1 MDIFEKL
8 KEKIVSKID
17 CDPSKVTRDTSL
29 IGLGIDSLD
38 TVEMIMDLEE
48 ELGVELEFDEAV
60 TTVDDL
66 VKFIEK
72 RLKEKEN
79 A

>member
-8 KEKIVSKID
+8 KAKIVEKID

-48 ELGVELEFDEAV
+48 ELGVEPGLPMASWLRLYPRLA
-60 TTVDDL
+60 DL
-66 VKFIEK
+66 VSS
-72 RLKEKEN
+72 LP
-79 A
+79 

>member
-8 KEKIVSKID
+8 KAKIVEKID

-38 TVEMIMDLEE
+38 TVEMIMDLDR
-48 ELGVELEFDEAV
+48 LRAPGGPSRFR
-60 TTVDDL
+60 TT
-66 VKFIEK
+66 
-72 RLKEKEN
+72 R
-79 A
+79 APRGRTGR

>member
-8 KEKIVSKID
+8 KAKIVEKID

-38 TVEMIMDLEE
+38 TVEMIYPGD
-48 ELGVELEFDEAV
+48 
-60 TTVDDL
+60 
-66 VKFIEK
+66 
-72 RLKEKEN
+72 
-79 A
+79 